1 MIDGLFG
8 GWGGACWRRDLRKE
22 SHILFS
28 SYSAFLSAFR
38 TAKLVGSSCHLQHP
52 QQQHPITHSQ
62 LKSLQIQINLKV
74 PDQSLKTL
82 VLVQGTLEEW
92 KRGSCLV
99 DPSQAVV
106 QALRKPKQTLW
117 NLRKTGRLIRFRS
130 SSPRCRKRT
139 LVWNWMKCS
148 KPWNPQKDFC
158 KIKVQS
164 VGRADTGTW
173 CE

>member
-1 MIDGLFG
+1 MDSLGDE
-8 GWGGACWRRDLRKE
+8 GALVEEETWEK
-22 SHILFS
+22 SHILFNS
-28 SYSAFLSAFR
+28 SSAFLSAFR
-38 TAKLVGSSCHLQHP
+38 TAKLVGSSCLLQHP

-82 VLVQGTLEEW
+82 ALVQRTLEEW

-99 DPSQAVV
+99 DPRQAVV
-106 QALRKPKQTLW
+106 QVLRKPRRTMW
-117 NLRKTGRLIRFRS
+117 NLMQTGRLIRFHS

-148 KPWNPQKDFC
+148 KPWNPQRDFC

-164 VGRADTGTW
+164 VGRADTGTC